1 MRVRLTPPRG
11 HGLGYDPVL
20 NDPDRA
26 VDRLVG
32 EGQPLLLRVPRR
44 DGARAADR
52 DHHDAMTQRLTPDEY
67 DALPW
72 LHVYAQDVWHDEA
85 RIVGT
90 REALIAL
97 REAIDRALA
106 EGKAEAEAIAGDG
119 EGYGVEIACASRQ
132 TVQDAPLPYTKRYAR
147 GRQ

>member
-1 MRVRLTPPRG
+1 
-11 HGLGYDPVL
+11 
-20 NDPDRA
+20 
-26 VDRLVG
+26 
-32 EGQPLLLRVPRR
+32 
-44 DGARAADR
+44 
-52 DHHDAMTQRLTPDEY
+52 MTQRLTPDEY